1 VAYIEERKTGFLVIY
16 RDADT
21 GRKKSRLF
29 AWGGDPNTAGG
40 VITKEEA
47 RADAE
52 GWKTVVAQY
61 ERRAK
66 GAYEAVQR
74 VLTNDP
80 TYKPRP
86 EFAEYEFATYLRGV
100 IERDAE
106 LRDSTREVYEIG
118 VRNHFEKDGAWFGE
132 SDIRAI
138 DRGMI
143 ERFWA
148 DGHAIRNV
156 RVLLSKAFADALDR
170 ELIDLNPMPKLSLPK
185 SEREEVEPLTEVE
198 LERLADSAVNERD
211 RLMILVMGVG
221 GLRAGEVG
229 GLRERDIVRK
239 GDRCQLQIR
248 QQAIRMHKVKTVTP
262 LKTKSSRRNVPIPCD
277 IADDLEAFLRVEP
290 PAADGRVFH
299 SANDGLMTHQTITNA
314 VQRAAKRAKMRP
326 VHAHQLRHTAV
337 SHLIDEGANI
347 KAIQAFVGHA
357 RIEETLGTYGHLMDF
372 GRDALAASME
382 KRRER
387 VRNGA
392 K

>member
-1 VAYIEERKTGFLVIY
+1 VAYIEERKNGYLVVW
-16 RDADT
+16 RDAAT
-21 GRKKSRLF
+21 NRKQSELCKWQLDDRYE
-29 AWGGDPNTAGG
+29 
-40 VITKEEA
+40 VVTKEQA
-47 RADAE
+47 RSQAE
-52 GWKTVVAQY
+52 VLAESVRLN
-61 ERRAK
+61 ERRSK
-66 GAYEAVQR
+66 GSLGRAVAATEKREA
-74 VLTNDP
+74 
-80 TYKPRP
+80 YKPRP
-86 EFAEYEFATYLRGV
+86 EAAEYEFATYLRRV

-118 VRNHFEKDGAWFGE
+118 IRNHFENGGAWFGE

-138 DRGMI
+138 DRAMI

-170 ELIDLNPMPKLSLPK
+170 QLIDVNPVPKLSLPK
-185 SEREEVEPLTEVE
+185 SKSEEVEPLTEGE
-198 LERLADSAVNERD
+198 LERLANAAVNERD

-239 GDRCQLQIR
+239 GDRCHLQIR

-277 IADDLEAFLRVEP
+277 IADDLDAFLRVEP

-372 GRDALAASME
+372 GRDALAESME
-382 KRRER
+382 KRRQR
-387 VRNGA
+387 VRNGT